1 MSKISTSDFQ
11 KGIFID
17 FHDEPHQMVAVEFYS
32 PGKGSA
38 VVRTRLK
45 SLKTGRVLDFTFK
58 SGETAEELTVDTREM
73 QYLYKTGEEYFFM
86 NQVSFEQISLTGE
99 MIGDFRKFIKE
110 GDIIQVLLHEGI
122 PLGVRCPK
130 KVKLQVTD
138 ADEAVKGNTITGG
151 AKKMVLLETGVSV
164 AAPIFIKKGD
174 TIVID
179 TETGE
184 YVERASQK

>member
-11 KGIFID
+11 KGMFIE
-17 FHDEPHQMVAVEFYS
+17 FKGEPHQMVSVEFYS

-58 SGETAEELTVDTREM
+58 SGETAEEISVDTREM

-110 GDIIQVLLHEGI
+110 GDIVQVLLHEGD
-122 PLGVRCPK
+122 PLGIRYPK
-130 KVKLQVTD
+130 KVKLKVSE
-138 ADEAVKGNTITGG
+138 ADEATRGNTITGG
-151 AKKMVLLETGVSV
+151 AKKMVTLETGVSV
-164 AAPIFIKKGD
+164 TVPLFIKKGD

>member
-1 MSKISTSDFQ
+1 
-11 KGIFID
+11 
-17 FHDEPHQMVAVEFYS
+17 MVSVEFYS

-58 SGETAEELTVDTREM
+58 SGETAEELAVDTREM

-86 NQVSFEQISLTGE
+86 NQVTFDQTSLTGE
-99 MIGDFRKFIKE
+99 MLGDFRKFIKE
-110 GDIIQVLLHEGI
+110 GDIVQVLLYEGT
-122 PLGVRCPK
+122 PLGIRYPK
-130 KVKLQVTD
+130 KVKLKVSE
-138 ADEAVKGNTITGG
+138 ADEATRGNTITGG
-151 AKKMVLLETGVSV
+151 AKKMVILETGVSV
-164 AAPIFIKKGD
+164 AVPLFINKGD
-174 TIVID
+174 TVVVD